1 MPQQSLQTELK
12 RVQKSIAKIV
22 RALDEVA
29 EIITQNDS
37 EPSQKRRAGTSRR
50 KAPASGINESVLKT
64 IVGSKKGISVREI
77 KTKTKLAD
85 RQVSNALY
93 KLTKNGFITAK
104 SRGLYVV
111 KNGGFRA

>member
-1 MPQQSLQTELK
+1 MPQQSLQMELR

-22 RALDEVA
+22 SALDEVA
-29 EIITQNDS
+29 EIITRKES
-37 EPSQKRRAGTSRR
+37 EPPQKTAGASRS
-50 KAPASGINESVLKT
+50 KAPASRTSQSVLKT
-64 IVGSKKGISVREI
+64 IVASKKGISVREI
-77 KTKTKLAD
+77 KTKTRLAD

-111 KNGGFRA
+111 KNGGLRA